1 MSIKEE
7 PEESNSCSIPDAA
20 NRLGVSLKIVRRY
33 IAGGQLK
40 ASREKGNWKV
50 DVDSLEALVR
60 GDGQIAEGFVRDLFG
75 KIVPSKRFKTPVE
88 KRQPDQVNWVDISD
102 TWKKPGRSG
111 FTFVDLFSGAG
122 ESPRVWSLPGSK
134 VCAA

>member
-7 PEESNSCSIPDAA
+7 TDEYSTCSIPDAA

-50 DVDSLEALVR
+50 DVDSLDALVR
-60 GDGQIAEGFVRDLFG
+60 GEGQIAEGL
-75 KIVPSKRFKTPVE
+75 
-88 KRQPDQVNWVDISD
+88 
-102 TWKKPGRSG
+102 
-111 FTFVDLFSGAG
+111 
-122 ESPRVWSLPGSK
+122 
-134 VCAA
+134 